1 MLLISVSMLI
11 KDTKFEHSG
20 SKAEIKTL
28 YYDSVPVGVS
38 AIEKADEL
46 SMSQE
51 MAEGFNTSL

>member
-1 MLLISVSMLI
+1 MLI

-28 YYDSVPVGVS
+28 YYDSVP
-38 AIEKADEL
+38 IERADEL
-46 SMSQE
+46 SVSQE

>member
-1 MLLISVSMLI
+1 MLI
-11 KDTKFEHSG
+11 KDTKFVQSG